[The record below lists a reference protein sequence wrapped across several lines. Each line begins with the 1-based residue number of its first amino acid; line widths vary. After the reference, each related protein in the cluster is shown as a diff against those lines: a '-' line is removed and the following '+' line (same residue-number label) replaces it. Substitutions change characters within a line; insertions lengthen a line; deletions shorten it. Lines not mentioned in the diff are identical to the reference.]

1 MELYDTFK
9 YLVGGYYGIENMDEY
24 ELKEY
29 ILKDIDNY
37 IKNFVEIN
45 NMEIDIEEEKQ
56 KINDE
61 LSLKT
66 KLQDAL
72 LVLPKVEAPMEI
84 VLLVKKRIKN
94 LKEEDKIDK

>member
-9 YLVGGYYGIENMDEY
+9 YLVGGYYGIENLDEY
-24 ELKEY
+24 SLKEY
-29 ILKDIDNY
+29 LLKDIDDY
-37 IKNFVEIN
+37 IRNFIEVN
-45 NMEIDIEEEKQ
+45 NMDIDYKEEAS

-72 LVLPKVEAPMEI
+72 LVLPKVDASMEV

-94 LKEEDKIDK
+94 LKEEDKC